1 MAIAVDA
8 HTLNI
13 ANVDD
18 RRCVLANVDDRRC
31 VLANVDDHRSRS
43 SSMAQCFDRM
53 KNACNNA
60 KHTSALIV
68 GGAIARAAFFT

>member
-1 MAIAVDA
+1 MAIAIDA

-18 RRCVLANVDDRRC
+18 RRCVLANVDD
-31 VLANVDDHRSRS
+31 HRSRY
-43 SSMAQCFDRM
+43 SSMAQCFHSM